1 MNCGFPFRGLL
12 LPLRFLPVPTPLPS
26 CLSPCRNSSSAR
38 SQLRPRR
45 GTGHTARARSA
56 QCERA
61 LEHSTGALLPRE
73 GRAGCPLPSTVHGH
87 GELNPYKCRE
97 GIAGP
102 GPCFGT
108 DAAVPLQGCGWCD
121 PSADPPSNSVCL
133 QPWHCRKRLW
143 YFRFLPVR
151 NVRSSAPATK
161 TDHRG
166 GAGTQSPELF
176 LAQTLS
182 CQNCLGGGTTH
193 PGAPAKQEGQ
203 GRKIWASSKAERTA
217 AAETRPPALQLE
229 QDGEEKAFLI

>member
-1 MNCGFPFRGLL
+1 MQD
-12 LPLRFLPVPTPLPS
+12 PS
-26 CLSPCRNSSSAR
+26 SDP
-38 SQLRPRR
+38 
-45 GTGHTARARSA
+45 
-56 QCERA
+56 ERA
-61 LEHSTGALLPRE
+61 QVTHQGHGQHSVSVPWSTALGLFSP
-73 GRAGCPLPSTVHGH
+73 GRAGQADPPEHSARAQRQHCPSE

-97 GIAGP
+97 GTAGP

-121 PSADPPSNSVCL
+121 PSADPPRCNSVCL

-143 YFRFLPVR
+143 YFRLLPVR

-193 PGAPAKQEGQ
+193 PGAPAKQGGQ
-203 GRKIWASSKAERTA
+203 GRKIWASSKAERIA

-229 QDGEEKAFLI
+229 QNGEEKAFLI